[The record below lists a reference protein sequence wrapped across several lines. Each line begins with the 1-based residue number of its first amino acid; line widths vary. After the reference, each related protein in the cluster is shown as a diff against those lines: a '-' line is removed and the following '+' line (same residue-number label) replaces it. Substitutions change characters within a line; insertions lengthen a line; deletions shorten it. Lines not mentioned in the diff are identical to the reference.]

1 MWTSTL
7 LFAFPALWK
16 QVHDSNR
23 DSAFGETPR
32 SSRRSVDR
40 TGSLGSDF
48 KSILIKELSTIDHHC
63 VCLTLNDGG
72 ELEIWLQDQMQSHH
86 FAAVMNH
93 YIHFDEASMSEGS
106 VSHDHEL
113 GEDDPRPEA
122 GSKEENKEE
131 NALQRP
137 PAPLWMRV
145 LAATALADMQ
155 ESIQHMIENNASM
168 GSRGGQEK
176 PGGAGGH

>member
-1 MWTSTL
+1 
-7 LFAFPALWK
+7 
-16 QVHDSNR
+16 
-23 DSAFGETPR
+23 
-32 SSRRSVDR
+32 
-40 TGSLGSDF
+40 
-48 KSILIKELSTIDHHC
+48 
-63 VCLTLNDGG
+63 
-72 ELEIWLQDQMQSHH
+72 MQSHH

-155 ESIQHMIENNASM
+155 VNPRPYPLPPKPQTRNPYTLYLP
-168 GSRGGQEK
+168 SRLDTLPCRPPPCCPTLRRVGGYAVHLRSDTLRFSLVYEHT
-176 PGGAGGH
+176 GLV

>member
-1 MWTSTL
+1 
-7 LFAFPALWK
+7 
-16 QVHDSNR
+16 
-23 DSAFGETPR
+23 
-32 SSRRSVDR
+32 
-40 TGSLGSDF
+40 
-48 KSILIKELSTIDHHC
+48 
-63 VCLTLNDGG
+63 
-72 ELEIWLQDQMQSHH
+72 MQSHH

-93 YIHFDEASMSEGS
+93 YIHFDEASMSERS

-155 ESIQHMIENNASM
+155 VNP
-168 GSRGGQEK
+168 RPYPLPPK
-176 PGGAGGH
+176 PQTLNPRPQTLIPRP

>member
-1 MWTSTL
+1 
-7 LFAFPALWK
+7 
-16 QVHDSNR
+16 
-23 DSAFGETPR
+23 
-32 SSRRSVDR
+32 
-40 TGSLGSDF
+40 
-48 KSILIKELSTIDHHC
+48 
-63 VCLTLNDGG
+63 
-72 ELEIWLQDQMQSHH
+72 MQSHH

-155 ESIQHMIENNASM
+155 VNPRPYPLPPKPQTLNPKPQTLDRYGCVCWPQPPLPTCRSTRVP
-168 GSRGGQEK
+168 GVGRGARGV
-176 PGGAGGH
+176 G

>member
-1 MWTSTL
+1 
-7 LFAFPALWK
+7 
-16 QVHDSNR
+16 
-23 DSAFGETPR
+23 
-32 SSRRSVDR
+32 
-40 TGSLGSDF
+40 
-48 KSILIKELSTIDHHC
+48 
-63 VCLTLNDGG
+63 
-72 ELEIWLQDQMQSHH
+72 
-86 FAAVMNH
+86 MNH

-155 ESIQHMIENNASM
+155 VYQ
-168 GSRGGQEK
+168 
-176 PGGAGGH
+176 GAGRRVWGAGCRINHVLNYVSDYDVFV